1 MTSSPSPVS
10 FGEEAYRPQIHYT
23 AAETWINDPNGLV
36 YADGLYHLF
45 FQNNPYGTNHANM
58 SWGHAV
64 STDLVHW
71 NDRPVAI
78 LCDDEEQIFSGSIVV
93 DEGNTS
99 GFGAPGSSPLVAIYT
114 SAYAE
119 DSAHHGIQAQSLA
132 FSLDGGETW
141 TKHEGN
147 PVLDRGSRDF
157 RDPKVFRYSG
167 PDGSYWVMV
176 AVEAVERK
184 AVLYRSDDLR
194 NWTHLSDFEATT
206 KVGLIWECPDLF
218 PLAVDGDP
226 ENVKWVLI
234 INLHREDGEGGSAGV
249 YFLGDFDGT
258 TFASVGVGASADDG
272 GAPAAEYGW
281 LDFGRDYYA
290 TVSFNSAPD
299 DRRILV
305 GWMNNWDYARSLP
318 TSPWRGSMALP
329 REATLRTRA
338 GRVVLEQRVV
348 PGLEASGLPR
358 SLGLLDVPEGVR
370 ALPLE
375 CREIPC
381 LIEATFDAGSASE
394 FGLVLLQPG
403 EGQPGEGRS
412 GEGRSA
418 EEGARL
424 CYDVERGEL
433 ALDRRFSGNTELH
446 PLFSSI
452 ERAPVALIGD
462 RLRLEIYLDAGS
474 IEVFAQ
480 GGQVTFAEQVFPDPS
495 STGVSVYAVGGTAQ
509 LVALTVTPLKPAPVV
524 RERESAHA
532 V

>member
-1 MTSSPSPVS
+1 MTEPTPPSTSGEPVS

-23 AAETWINDPNGLV
+23 GADTWINDPNGLV

-45 FQNNPYGTNHANM
+45 FQNNPYGTTHANM

-64 STDLVHW
+64 SSDLIHW
-71 NDRPVAI
+71 HDRPVAI
-78 LCDDEEQIFSGSIVV
+78 LCDDEEQIFSGSVVV

-99 GFGAPGSSPLVAIYT
+99 GFGEPGSSPLVAIYT

-119 DSAHHGIQAQSLA
+119 DSRFHGLQAQSLA
-132 FSLDGGETW
+132 YSLDGGETW
-141 TKHEGN
+141 AKFEGN
-147 PVLDRGSRDF
+147 PVLDRGSREF

-167 PDGSYWVMV
+167 AAGSYWVMV

-194 NWTHLSDFEATT
+194 NWSHLSDFEAAG

-218 PLAVDGDP
+218 PLAVDGNP
-226 ENVKWVLI
+226 EHVKWVLV
-234 INLHREDGEGGSAGV
+234 INLHREDGEGGSAGI
-249 YFLGDFDGT
+249 YFLGDFDGM
-258 TFASVGVGASADDG
+258 TFTSTGVGASADDD

-290 TVSFNSAPD
+290 TVSFNNVPD
-299 DRRILV
+299 GRRILV

-329 REATLRTRA
+329 REAALRTRA
-338 GRVVLEQRVV
+338 GRLVLEQRVV
-348 PGLEASGLPR
+348 PGLEATGAAR
-358 SLGLLDVPEGVR
+358 SLGLLDVPEGVHR
-370 ALPLE
+370 LPVE
-375 CREIPC
+375 CGAEPC
-381 LIEATFDAGSASE
+381 LVEATFDAGSAEE

-403 EGQPGEGRS
+403 EQS
-412 GEGRSA
+412 GE
-418 EEGARL
+418 EGTRL

-433 ALDRRFSGNTELH
+433 VLDRRASGHAELH
-446 PLFSSI
+446 PLFPSV
-452 ERAPVALIGD
+452 EGAPVELVGN
-462 RLRLEIYLDAGS
+462 RLRLEIYVDAGS
-474 IEVFAQ
+474 VEVFAQ
-480 GGQVTFAEQVFPDPS
+480 GGLVTFAEQVFPGS
-495 STGVSVYAVGGTAQ
+495 ASTGASVYAVGGTAQ
-509 LVALTVTPLKPAPVV
+509 LIGLTLTPLKPAPVV